1 MTTWEVTTHQNK
13 LGDYY
18 NRAERLDWNNFAS
31 SDVSRQNAPSD
42 DFHCDATGYLRR
54 LLRLIKLFQPPT
66 STRLVVMGKGGVLKV
81 VVGIVLLLI
90 VLATLGISIAILV
103 EVININNKSNNNNTN
118 PVNPVNPGNG
128 LNIEAPKPI
137 DPGNDKY
144 SGYRTAS
151 ALFKA
156 SLNTTI
162 DPCNDFYKY
171 TCGNFAGDMSFDVSD
186 TNNAIAM
193 ANQMGNASYVDA
205 SPDPVKQVAWY
216 YQKCSMAR
224 MNWNSVNSNG
234 KFVMDAINRIAKGEP
249 DFLNQT
255 QFPFYMFYQDQKP
268 KDFPDRV
275 GMGYLLGY
283 PAGFEGVANLVTPY
297 VDTNWKDPHGSQGYA
312 YYIDQPSTLLPYTY
326 HVKAWGIYQQ
336 ALTNSVVATMN
347 LLAKTQN
354 KTLDQKTLLQDATD
368 IVAFDHLLALTYST
382 DDTTRR
388 QSERSYNPMTI
399 GQLSKTY
406 PKISWHT
413 FIPEATGTA
422 QNVLNKLLND
432 PTYKYI
438 VMEPVKLQMLNDM
451 LGNTTIVSART
462 LVNYVYYGVVA
473 ANKDFLPWPKKNTAR
488 MTDFRIARPHIGR
501 PRHIRPE
508 KRRYEQRQ
516 FDDVTESQLSCAQE
530 TIFSLPYA
538 NARVFIDNIYPD
550 DASRAQIRENVAKI
564 ASSILIGF
572 RSMLDQLDWMTPA
585 TKSGAYSKID
595 NLVKNI
601 AYPDWITNNTQFV
614 DYHKVDMSFGIAM

>member
-1 MTTWEVTTHQNK
+1 MPGGVHGTAFVDAWGQRALIVLNRNK
-13 LGDYY
+13 SG
-18 NRAERLDWNNFAS
+18 AS

-413 FIPEATGTA
+413 FIPEACASLSASTATGTA

-564 ASSILIGF
+564 ASSILIG
-572 RSMLDQLDWMTPA
+572 RLLE
-585 TKSGAYSKID
+585 
-595 NLVKNI
+595 
-601 AYPDWITNNTQFV
+601 
-614 DYHKVDMSFGIAM
+614 